1 MDRPLSGIR
10 VIGVEQY
17 ISGPYCT
24 LLLADAGAEVIKI
37 ERPGSGDPRRA
48 MPPFVEKNGVSK
60 AVGFMAY
67 NRNKKSLALDL
78 RSDEGKDIYKKL
90 VACSDVV
97 VENIRPGSMKKMG
110 LGYDDLKEINPRL
123 VCAFISGFGR
133 LPGFLGPYSGRP
145 AFDIV
150 AEAMSGIMHLVG
162 FEDKP
167 PSWTIYGM
175 ADIYSGLVTAYGI
188 QQALFMR
195 QRTGQGQLVDS
206 SMLDNMISLNESMI
220 ALYSAVGQSAHR
232 GRPRNLYPRGAYKTK
247 DGYIALNV
255 PDNIIWRRLCEAMGR
270 EDLIEDERA
279 STGTARAANAEL
291 PPPHHRG
298 LAGPH
303 DPGRCGGRPQRARH
317 PDGAREHRRGHL
329 RRPPGGGPGHPHD
342 RRGPGRGRHPVRPH
356 AAASVLGPH
365 PSRQG
370 GARPRPAHAPHSPGP
385 ARLRARR
392 GGSPGF
398 GWRGADRR
406 LARLPWRP

>member
-17 ISGPYCT
+17 IAGPYCT

-37 ERPGSGDPRRA
+37 ERPGAGDPRRA
-48 MPPFVEKNGVSK
+48 MPPFVEKDGISK

-78 RSDEGKDIYKKL
+78 RSDDGKDIYRKL

-110 LGYDDLKEINPRL
+110 FGYDDLREINPRL

-195 QRTGQGQLVDS
+195 ERTGQGQLVDS

-220 ALYSAVGQSAHR
+220 ALHSAVGQSPHR
-232 GRPRNLYPRGAYKTK
+232 GRPRNLYPRGAYKAK

-279 STGTARAANAEL
+279 NSGTARSANADFLHPIIEDWL
-291 PPPHHRG
+291 APMTRSEAVDCLNERGVPTGPVNTVEDIFADPQVRARGILMTVRDPDVGDIQFARTPPHLSSAPTLPTNAAPALGQHT
-298 LAGPH
+298 
-303 DPGRCGGRPQRARH
+303 RPILQDLLGYA
-317 PDGAREHRRGHL
+317 PEEV
-329 RRPPGGGPGHPHD
+329 D
-342 RRGPGRGRHPVRPH
+342 RLVAEGVVETG
-356 AAASVLGPH
+356 
-365 PSRQG
+365 
-370 GARPRPAHAPHSPGP
+370 
-385 ARLRARR
+385 
-392 GGSPGF
+392 
-398 GWRGADRR
+398 D
-406 LARLPWRP
+406 

>member
-279 STGTARAANAEL
+279 STGTARAANADFIHPIIEDWL
-291 PPPHHRG
+291 APMTRADAVDDLNGRGIPTGPVNTVEDIFADPQVEARGILMTVEDPDVGDIQFARTPPHLSSAPTLPARAAPG
-298 LAGPH
+298 LGQHTRPILQDLLGYA
-303 DPGRCGGRPQRARH
+303 PG
-317 PDGAREHRRGHL
+317 EV
-329 RRPPGGGPGHPHD
+329 D
-342 RRGPGRGRHPVRPH
+342 RL
-356 AAASVLGPH
+356 ASVGVV
-365 PSRQG
+365 QTG
-370 GARPRPAHAPHSPGP
+370 
-385 ARLRARR
+385 
-392 GGSPGF
+392 
-398 GWRGADRR
+398 D
-406 LARLPWRP
+406 

>member
-17 ISGPYCT
+17 IAGPYCT

-37 ERPGSGDPRRA
+37 ERPGAGDPRRA
-48 MPPFVEKNGVSK
+48 MPPFVEKDGISK

-78 RSDEGKDIYKKL
+78 RSDDGKDIYRKL

-110 LGYDDLKEINPRL
+110 FGYDDLREINPRL

-195 QRTGQGQLVDS
+195 ERTGQGQLVDS

-220 ALYSAVGQSAHR
+220 ALHSAVGQSPHR
-232 GRPRNLYPRGAYKTK
+232 GRPRNLYPRGAYKAK

-279 STGTARAANAEL
+279 NSGTARSANADFLHPIIEDWL
-291 PPPHHRG
+291 APMTRSEAVDCLNERGVPTGPVNTVEDIFADPQVRARGILMTVRDPDVGDIQFARTPPHLSSAPTLPTNAAPALGQHTRPILQDLLG
-298 LAGPH
+298 LKP
-303 DPGRCGGRPQRARH
+303 
-317 PDGAREHRRGHL
+317 EEV
-329 RRPPGGGPGHPHD
+329 D
-342 RRGPGRGRHPVRPH
+342 RLVAEGVVETG
-356 AAASVLGPH
+356 
-365 PSRQG
+365 
-370 GARPRPAHAPHSPGP
+370 
-385 ARLRARR
+385 
-392 GGSPGF
+392 
-398 GWRGADRR
+398 D
-406 LARLPWRP
+406 